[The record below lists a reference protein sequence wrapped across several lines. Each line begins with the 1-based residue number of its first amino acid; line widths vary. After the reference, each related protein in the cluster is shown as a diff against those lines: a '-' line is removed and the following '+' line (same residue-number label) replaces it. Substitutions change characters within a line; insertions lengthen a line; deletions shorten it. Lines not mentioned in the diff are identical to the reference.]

1 MVAPGK
7 GPLAEMAL
15 KGSVAGM
22 LAVVAGQFVGAGEFP
37 TASFPVAVVWLLPR
51 MGSQVGLQ
59 VGRLGVGLSAA
70 RMRTSVRRRSLPTPS
85 ASSAL
90 LRRRRSD
97 VGGAEAQQRAADA
110 SDAAAAHGKEEIG
123 ELRRGRRRHERMV
136 MRVVGMVRM
145 VRVVVRVMVWVMVL
159 LLLLL
164 LLLLLVIHETGSR
177 ISADATGAAT
187 PADGMMMRVVVVVVQ
202 ARVDHVHLTTV

>member
-1 MVAPGK
+1 
-7 GPLAEMAL
+7 
-15 KGSVAGM
+15 
-22 LAVVAGQFVGAGEFP
+22 
-37 TASFPVAVVWLLPR
+37 
-51 MGSQVGLQ
+51 
-59 VGRLGVGLSAA
+59 
-70 RMRTSVRRRSLPTPS
+70 
-85 ASSAL
+85 
-90 LRRRRSD
+90 
-97 VGGAEAQQRAADA
+97 
-110 SDAAAAHGKEEIG
+110 
-123 ELRRGRRRHERMV
+123 MV

-145 VRVVVRVMVWVMVL
+145 VRVVVRVMVWVMV